1 MLQIYLD
8 SSNCKP
14 GEEEQTGAGT
24 EQNKFCAGAPSLGQF
39 VEPVLCGPCAT
50 QAFVFSGMKCS
61 LNSCFTYYGGNIYTC
76 GIRGSKEIEGPNR

>member
-14 GEEEQTGAGT
+14 GDEEQTGAGT
-24 EQNKFCAGAPSLGQF
+24 KQNKSLGQF

-50 QAFVFSGMKCS
+50 QAFVFSGMKHS
-61 LNSCFTYYGGNIYTC
+61 LNSCFTKAYKDSGNLSHFDLLLIVTAC
-76 GIRGSKEIEGPNR
+76 SLFSL